1 MYTCEISGYDITD
14 FMKIPNAE
22 RAVVDIR
29 KLRDYCLNPEH
40 DEGKHKAR
48 LFLGALG
55 ITADNAEELRDALL
69 QAVKAQ
75 DAQVGQRDI
84 YGQRY
89 IVDSMFTWRNRQ
101 AVIRSAWIIA
111 PGSDLPRLIT
121 AYPL

>member
-1 MYTCEISGYDITD
+1 
-14 FMKIPNAE
+14 MKIPNAE

-29 KLRDYCLNPEH
+29 KLRDYCLNSEH
-40 DEGKHKAR
+40 NDGKHKAR
-48 LFLGALG
+48 LFWGALG

-69 QAVKAQ
+69 QAVKSQ

-89 IVDSMFTWRNRQ
+89 IVDSMFAWRNRQ
-101 AVIRSAWIIA
+101 AIIRSAWIIA
-111 PGSDLPRLIT
+111 PDSEVPRLIT